1 MSLKTKADHGSLC
14 NEVAMKI
21 NVSSVCD
28 IGIERT
34 NNEDAVGICF
44 DLKNHLWN
52 QNSTNGYIPLPTEGA
67 IFVVA
72 DGMGGANA
80 GEIASKLAIQSI
92 EDSLGEDG
100 SIMQN
105 TTKESIHSFLRRSIV
120 KSNQTILEYVTHSPD
135 SMGLGTTIVLAWIL
149 NEYAYIA
156 WCGDSRCYC
165 FNPNTGLQLLTK
177 DHSLVQELID
187 RGEIKREEAFNHPDN
202 NVITRCLGDVD
213 AEPEPEF
220 LTYKICDGDIFFALF

>member
-1 MSLKTKADHGSLC
+1 
-14 NEVAMKI
+14 MKI

-67 IFVVA
+67 IFMVA

-100 SIMQN
+100 YAMQN
-105 TTKESIHSFLRRSIV
+105 MTKESMHFFLKRSIV
-120 KSNQTILEYVTHSPD
+120 KANQAILEYVTHSPD
-135 SMGLGTTIVLAWIL
+135 SIGLGTTIVLAWIL
-149 NEYAYIA
+149 NGYVYIA
-156 WCGDSRCYC
+156 WCGASRC
-165 FNPNTGLQLLTK
+165 
-177 DHSLVQELID
+177 S
-187 RGEIKREEAFNHPDN
+187 
-202 NVITRCLGDVD
+202 
-213 AEPEPEF
+213 
-220 LTYKICDGDIFFALF
+220 